1 MFKENTHQ
9 IINTLEN
16 KKPFKQSIFV
26 KKKQTNKKKTKKKQ
40 NNNNKQTNKN
50 ENRLRD
56 KKVIELWKLWHYGSR
71 HLCDLVMSKPPN

>member
-26 KKKQTNKKKTKKKQ
+26 KKKKTKKK
-40 NNNNKQTNKN
+40 NKKQQQQQTKMKIVW
-50 ENRLRD
+50 EIR
-56 KKVIELWKLWHYGSR
+56 KLLSFERYGIMEAAIY
-71 HLCDLVMSKPPN
+71 VT